1 MKMTKN
7 TDIVIDIPIAMTMA
21 TEANKVVIKPINLIR
36 IGEAQIK
43 IIPKTGI
50 LIIVGDPLV
59 VKTSHGTFYSGN
71 YIIKASN
78 QNGHVT
84 GSARLRVQG
93 L

>member
-43 IIPKTGI
+43 TIPKTGI

-59 VKTSHGTFYSGN
+59 VRTSWVTFYSGN
-71 YIIKASN
+71 YHFIQTK
-78 QNGHVT
+78 
-84 GSARLRVQG
+84 
-93 L
+93 